1 MPSTTAVVFTVLA
14 GIIALAAGY
23 IYFFGIPPETKRA
36 MEEKAL
42 ETMGENKASYMMKG
56 SRRLNIPARQ
66 DTNNT
71 TDTISRVPASDQKEV
86 QELRDSV
93 GNAAGGLLQN
103 PLGKQAGNTA
113 DQLTGSFTGRSGQGD
128 PVKDVTGKLGL

>member
-1 MPSTTAVVFTVLA
+1 MPSTTAIVFTILA
-14 GIIALAAGY
+14 GIIALAAGWV
-23 IYFFGIPPETKRA
+23 YFFGIPPETKRA

-42 ETMGENKASYMMKG
+42 ETMGENKASYMMK
-56 SRRLNIPARQ
+56 
-66 DTNNT
+66 
-71 TDTISRVPASDQKEV
+71 DTISRVPATDQKEV

-103 PLGKQAGNTA
+103 PLGKQAGETA

>member
-1 MPSTTAVVFTVLA
+1 MIA

-23 IYFFGIPPETKRA
+23 IYFFGIPPEAKRA

-56 SRRLNIPARQ
+56 SLTSIFLPFPFA
-66 DTNNT
+66 DTMK
-71 TDTISRVPASDQKEV
+71 DTISKVPASDQKDI
-86 QELRDSV
+86 QELRDGL

-113 DQLTGSFTGRSGQGD
+113 DQLTGSFTGRSGQGN
-128 PVKDVTGKLGL
+128 PVGDLGGKLGL